1 MTEFTEKLLEVAAKE
16 VGVMEQPL
24 GSNRGP
30 RVDEYLRSVGLD
42 PTKGSWPW
50 CAAFCYWCFRTALS
64 DIYVPLDPKIE
75 IPPRTAG
82 VIDHWSKTRGYKYG
96 PNTNPIPVG
105 AFFLIDEGH
114 GLGHMGIVEVVNKDV
129 LTTIE
134 GNTNE
139 DGSRNGVGVF
149 RRKRRLTEINKGF
162 ISYE

>member
-1 MTEFTEKLLEVAAKE
+1 MTEFTKKLLEVAAKE

-50 CAAFCYWCFRTALS
+50 CAAFCYWCFRTAIA
-64 DIYVPLDPKIE
+64 DIE
-75 IPPRTAG
+75 IPMPTSFPPRTAG
-82 VIDHWSKTRGYKYG
+82 VIDHWNKTNGYKFGAKSNY
-96 PNTNPIPVG
+96 TANPGDI
-105 AFFLIDEGH
+105 FLMDEGH
-114 GLGHMGIVEVVNKDV
+114 GLGHMGIIEVVNKDV

-139 DGSRNGVGVF
+139 DGSRNGVGVY
-149 RRKRRLTEINKGF
+149 RRKRKLTEINKGF